1 LTLCFTPD
9 FQGAD
14 WLEIRTIVPYLGA
27 VALPIPNDQE
37 EGQRIIS
44 PFAQTTATIH
54 PHGAHHSRTWI
65 FWTLTALAIVV
76 VLAVVGYFVESYLN
90 DPYRTLEPFPVD
102 KYMSDY
108 RSLAG
113 SKFKADVKVSADLGW
128 KAEVGRLMVF
138 TIGTDSRPVVVLI
151 PPRLAGIFFTKGQ
164 NYQTSLEV
172 GEGGLIYA
180 DSCEKD

>member
-1 LTLCFTPD
+1 M
-9 FQGAD
+9 
-14 WLEIRTIVPYLGA
+14 
-27 VALPIPNDQE
+27 ALPHPNDQTE
-37 EGQRIIS
+37 DESQRIIS

-54 PHGAHHSRTWI
+54 PADKRRSGAWV
-65 FWTLTALAIVV
+65 FWLVSILVALI
-76 VLAVVGYFVESYLN
+76 VLATAGYFVQRYLN

-102 KYMSDY
+102 KYLSDY
-108 RSLAG
+108 RSLSG
-113 SKFKADVKVSADLGW
+113 SKFKAEVKVSADLGW

-151 PPRLAGIFFTKGQ
+151 PPRLSGIFFTKGQ
-164 NYQTSLEV
+164 DYQTSLEV

>member
-1 LTLCFTPD
+1 
-9 FQGAD
+9 
-14 WLEIRTIVPYLGA
+14 
-27 VALPIPNDQE
+27 VAIPLPSDQE

-44 PFAQTTATIH
+44 PFAQTTTTVAA
-54 PHGAHHSRTWI
+54 PGKRRSGAWLV
-65 FWTLTALAIVV
+65 WTLGVLLFLAALGTA
-76 VLAVVGYFVESYLN
+76 GYFVEQYLN

-102 KYMSDY
+102 RYLDDY

-128 KAEVGRLMVF
+128 KADVGRLMVF
-138 TIGTDSRPVVVLI
+138 TIGSDNRPVVVLI
-151 PPRLAGIFFTKGQ
+151 PPKLANIFFTKGQ

-172 GEGGLIYA
+172 GQGGLIYA